1 MVEPVA
7 VGEVEPGVLRLLEV
21 LQPPLSWLGA
31 GQRCPQRL
39 LAVGAFD
46 LCGEAELDR
55 QPGETLE
62 LIVRPEGDEVEAR
75 DHLRDRLVGD
85 VRERLAADLIEDEVG
100 TVAEVDQLE
109 VVVANAVQSLEQT
122 VIGDQEPVG

>member
-1 MVEPVA
+1 MVCA
-7 VGEVEPGVLRLLEV
+7 KS
-21 LQPPLSWLGA
+21 LQPPLSGLRP

-39 LAVGAFD
+39 LAVGTFD
-46 LCGEAELDR
+46 LCGEAEVDR

-62 LIVRPEGDEVEAR
+62 LIVRPEGDEVEAS

-109 VVVANAVQSLEQT
+109 VIVTNAVQSLEQT
-122 VIGDQEPVG
+122 VIDDQDPVG